1 MTMTDLRNVVVVGA
15 GQAAAQFVEALRRRG
30 YGGAIA
36 VFGEEPWLPYQRP
49 PLSKKYLAGGL
60 PVDRLQLRQ
69 PAFFAE
75 QKVDLHLGQTV
86 TRLERSA
93 RQVRL
98 ADGSAHPYDALVLA
112 TGSRP
117 RSLPLPGVDLG
128 GVHVLRSIADADAL
142 RADALRALDRPAGRA
157 VILGGGYIGLEV
169 AATLRQ
175 LGLEVTVLEVAERV
189 MNRVVA
195 EPVSRWYEAEHARR
209 GVDIRLGARPLALE
223 GDAKG
228 RVRAVVTAAGTLEAD
243 VVVLGVGVLP
253 NDSLARD
260 ADLPCDNGI
269 QVDERCRTADPA
281 IHAIGDCTNHP
292 SVHYGGRVRLE
303 SVDNA
308 VEQANTAA
316 ADLLGIEAQHER
328 VPWFWSDQYEHK
340 MVIVGLSQGHDQVVL
355 RGDPASGAFSCC
367 YLRDGELLAI
377 DTINVAKDH
386 LAARKLIP
394 ARLRP
399 DPSRLADLSIAL
411 KDCSVH
417 LGK

>member
-1 MTMTDLRNVVVVGA
+1 MTMTDLRKIVVVGA

-30 YGGAIA
+30 HGGAIA
-36 VFGEEPWLPYQRP
+36 VFGDEPWLPYQRP
-49 PLSKKYLAGGL
+49 PLSKKYLAGVL

-69 PAFFAE
+69 PAFYAD
-75 QKVDLHLGQTV
+75 QKVDLHLGRTV
-86 TRLERSA
+86 TRLERDA
-93 RQVRL
+93 RQVWL
-98 ADGSAHPYDALVLA
+98 ADGSSHPYDALVLA

-117 RSLPLPGVDLG
+117 RSLPLPGIDLG
-128 GVHVLRSIADADAL
+128 GVHVLRGIADADAL
-142 RADALRALDRPAGRA
+142 RADALRAIERSAGRA

-243 VVVLGVGVLP
+243 VVVIGVGVLP

-269 QVDERCRTADPA
+269 QVDERCRTADPS

-316 ADLLGIEAQHER
+316 ADLLGIEARHER

-411 KDCSVH
+411 KDCSAH
-417 LGK
+417 LGE

>member
-30 YGGAIA
+30 YGGAIS

-69 PAFFAE
+69 AAFYAE

-117 RSLPLPGVDLG
+117 RSLPLPGIDLG
-128 GVHVLRSIADADAL
+128 AVHVLRSIADADAL

-157 VILGGGYIGLEV
+157 VILGGGYVGLEV

-223 GDAKG
+223 GDTEG
-228 RVRAVVTAAGTLEAD
+228 RVRAVVTAAGTLPAD

-253 NDSLARD
+253 NDGLARD
-260 ADLPCDNGI
+260 ADLPCENGI

-316 ADLLGIEAQHER
+316 ADLLGIEARHER

-340 MVIVGLSQGHDQVVL
+340 LVIVGLSQGHDQVVL

-399 DPSRLADLSIAL
+399 DPSRLADPSIAL
-411 KDCSVH
+411 KDCNVQP
-417 LGK
+417 KE

>member
-1 MTMTDLRNVVVVGA
+1 MMDLRNVVVVGA

-36 VFGEEPWLPYQRP
+36 VFGEEPRLPYQRP

-69 PAFFAE
+69 PAFYAD
-75 QKVDLHLGQTV
+75 QKIDLHLGQTV
-86 TRLERSA
+86 TRLERDA
-93 RQVRL
+93 RQVWL

-117 RSLPLPGVDLG
+117 RSLPLPGIELG

-142 RADALRALDRPAGRA
+142 RADALRAIDRPAGRA

-209 GVDIRLGARPLALE
+209 GVDIRLGARPIALE
-223 GDAKG
+223 GDAEG
-228 RVRAVVTAAGTLEAD
+228 RVRAVVTAAGTLAAD
-243 VVVLGVGVLP
+243 LVVLGVGVLP
-253 NDSLARD
+253 NDGLARD
-260 ADLPCDNGI
+260 ADLPCENGI

-316 ADLLGIEAQHER
+316 ADLLGIEARHER

-367 YLRDGELLAI
+367 YLRGGELLAI

-394 ARLRP
+394 TRPRP

-411 KDCSVH
+411 KDCIVH
-417 LGK
+417 L

>member
-1 MTMTDLRNVVVVGA
+1 MTDLRNVVVVGA

-316 ADLLGIEAQHER
+316 ADLLGIEARHER

>member
-1 MTMTDLRNVVVVGA
+1 MTDLRNVVVVGA

-30 YGGAIA
+30 YGGAIS

-69 PAFFAE
+69 AAFYAE

-117 RSLPLPGVDLG
+117 RSLPLPGIDLG
-128 GVHVLRSIADADAL
+128 AVHVLRSIADADAL

-157 VILGGGYIGLEV
+157 VILGGGYVGLEV

-223 GDAKG
+223 GDTEG
-228 RVRAVVTAAGTLEAD
+228 RVRAVVTAAGTLPAD

-253 NDSLARD
+253 NDGLAQD
-260 ADLPCDNGI
+260 AGLPCDNGI
-269 QVDERCRTADPA
+269 QVDEHCRTADPA

-316 ADLLGIEAQHER
+316 ADLLGIEARHER

-340 MVIVGLSQGHDQVVL
+340 LVIVGLSQGHDQVVL

-399 DPSRLADLSIAL
+399 DPSRLADPSIAL
-411 KDCSVH
+411 KDCNVQP
-417 LGK
+417 KE

>member
-60 PVDRLQLRQ
+60 PVDRLPLRQ

-316 ADLLGIEAQHER
+316 ADLLGIEARHER

>member
-1 MTMTDLRNVVVVGA
+1 MP
-15 GQAAAQFVEALRRRG
+15 AL
-30 YGGAIA
+30 
-36 VFGEEPWLPYQRP
+36 
-49 PLSKKYLAGGL
+49 
-60 PVDRLQLRQ
+60 LQV
-69 PAFFAE
+69 A
-75 QKVDLHLGQTV
+75 LHLGQTV

-93 RQVRL
+93 RQVCL

-117 RSLPLPGVDLG
+117 RSLPLPGIDLG

-142 RADALRALDRPAGRA
+142 RTDALRGVDRPTGRA

-228 RVRAVVTAAGTLEAD
+228 RVRAVVTAAGTLAAD
-243 VVVLGVGVLP
+243 MVVLGVGVLP
-253 NDSLARD
+253 NDGLARD
-260 ADLPCDNGI
+260 ADLPCENGI
-269 QVDERCRTADPA
+269 RVDERCRTADPA

-316 ADLLGIEAQHER
+316 ADLLGIEARHER
-328 VPWFWSDQYEHK
+328 VPWFWSDQYDVK
-340 MVIVGLSQGHDQVVL
+340 LQMVGLSQDHDAALV
-355 RGDPASGAFSCC
+355 RGEPASGAFSVF
-367 YLRDGELLAI
+367 YFKTGALVGVDS
-377 DTINVAKDH
+377 INRPAEH
-386 LAARKLIP
+386 MLARKLMQTGAVVPPKAAADP
-394 ARLRP
+394 AF
-399 DPSRLADLSIAL
+399 DLKTCLPPA
-411 KDCSVH
+411 
-417 LGK
+417 

>member
-30 YGGAIA
+30 YGGAIS

-69 PAFFAE
+69 AAFYAE

-117 RSLPLPGVDLG
+117 RSLPLPGIDLG
-128 GVHVLRSIADADAL
+128 AVHVLRSIADADAL

-157 VILGGGYIGLEV
+157 VILGGGYVGLEV

-223 GDAKG
+223 GDAEG
-228 RVRAVVTAAGTLEAD
+228 RVRAVVTAAGTLPAD

-253 NDSLARD
+253 NDGLAQD
-260 ADLPCDNGI
+260 AGLPCDNGI

-316 ADLLGIEAQHER
+316 ADLLGIEARHER

-340 MVIVGLSQGHDQVVL
+340 LVIVGLSQGHDQVVL

-399 DPSRLADLSIAL
+399 DPSRLTDPSIAL
-411 KDCSVH
+411 KDCNVQP
-417 LGK
+417 KE

>member
-195 EPVSRWYEAEHARR
+195 EPVSRWYEAEHAHR

-223 GDAKG
+223 GDAEG
-228 RVRAVVTAAGTLEAD
+228 RVCAVVTAAGTLEAD

-316 ADLLGIEAQHER
+316 ADLLGIEARHER

>member
-1 MTMTDLRNVVVVGA
+1 
-15 GQAAAQFVEALRRRG
+15 
-30 YGGAIA
+30 
-36 VFGEEPWLPYQRP
+36 
-49 PLSKKYLAGGL
+49 
-60 PVDRLQLRQ
+60 
-69 PAFFAE
+69 
-75 QKVDLHLGQTV
+75 
-86 TRLERSA
+86 
-93 RQVRL
+93 
-98 ADGSAHPYDALVLA
+98 
-112 TGSRP
+112 
-117 RSLPLPGVDLG
+117 
-128 GVHVLRSIADADAL
+128 VLRSIADADAL

-157 VILGGGYIGLEV
+157 VILGGGYVGLEV

-195 EPVSRWYEAEHARR
+195 EPVSRWYEAEHAHR

-223 GDAKG
+223 GDAEG

-253 NDSLARD
+253 NDGLARD
-260 ADLPCDNGI
+260 ADLPCENGI

-316 ADLLGIEAQHER
+316 ADLLGIEARHER

-367 YLRDGELLAI
+367 YLRGGELLAI

-394 ARLRP
+394 TRLRP
-399 DPSRLADLSIAL
+399 DPSRLADPSIAL
-411 KDCSVH
+411 KDCIAH
-417 LGK
+417 L